1 MLSETRLATSMRTRD
16 ITDLSALGKV
26 IQMQPGDI
34 IYRQSDPARA
44 LYVILKG
51 DVQFSLGNDNAPS
64 NWIGQGDVFGEIG
77 FLLGGRRRQTA
88 RAGAVGCTL
97 WKLPRKLIFRERSAN
112 GLTLLTLLMISLEP
126 IIKIRQAKLSLKRA
140 NQPEIFCDHHHHA
153 IQRVAAFLRR
163 QDPWE
168 TAIAIW
174 HFVRNMPY
182 RFGSWNLTAS
192 ETLQLGFGMCTTKA
206 NLQTALLRAC
216 HLQAGFTELIVPS
229 KFVAS
234 LLPTGYRN
242 RISGSIKHYFSVV
255 FLDGKWYPCDASFTR
270 ESLVLMS
277 DQNPEVISCIDD
289 VFTARLPFNPVGE
302 KNGLDPFDF
311 PPLLDIDH
319 IFRKIPFFDDDHFES
334 MNILLDRLQNPV
346 LGIPGWVRQAR
357 KQIKN
362 NPEHA
367 FRVAYTG
374 MISDTYKLAKILRKR
389 LRRGEVA
396 DSKTKIQVTK
406 QS

>member
-1 MLSETRLATSMRTRD
+1 
-16 ITDLSALGKV
+16 
-26 IQMQPGDI
+26 
-34 IYRQSDPARA
+34 
-44 LYVILKG
+44 
-51 DVQFSLGNDNAPS
+51 
-64 NWIGQGDVFGEIG
+64 
-77 FLLGGRRRQTA
+77 
-88 RAGAVGCTL
+88 
-97 WKLPRKLIFRERSAN
+97 
-112 GLTLLTLLMISLEP
+112 
-126 IIKIRQAKLSLKRA
+126 
-140 NQPEIFCDHHHHA
+140 
-153 IQRVAAFLRR
+153 
-163 QDPWE
+163 
-168 TAIAIW
+168 
-174 HFVRNMPY
+174 
-182 RFGSWNLTAS
+182 
-192 ETLQLGFGMCTTKA
+192 
-206 NLQTALLRAC
+206 
-216 HLQAGFTELIVPS
+216 
-229 KFVAS
+229 
-234 LLPTGYRN
+234 
-242 RISGSIKHYFSVV
+242 
-255 FLDGKWYPCDASFTR
+255 
-270 ESLVLMS
+270 MS